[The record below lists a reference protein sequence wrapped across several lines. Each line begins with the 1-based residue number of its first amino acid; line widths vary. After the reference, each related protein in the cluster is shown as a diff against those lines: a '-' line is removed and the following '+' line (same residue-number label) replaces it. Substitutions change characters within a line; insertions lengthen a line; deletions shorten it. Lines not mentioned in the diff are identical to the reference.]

1 MTAQRD
7 DQQHQPLCLSEAF
20 SVELAATPKSLKP
33 VRGQLTTRVI
43 VAAVIATTA
52 LNHTSYADDNAD
64 LIRRLQQQVQRLEQK
79 VQALEGKRTENI
91 AASEQRAKTSPTL
104 TIGESGF
111 GFASADKDF
120 ALRLRGVLQIDSR
133 TFFRDHG
140 IAGNDG
146 FLVRRARPIVE
157 GTLFRDFDF
166 LLVPEF
172 GGTTPQIFD
181 AYVNYRLRS
190 EAQLRIGK
198 FKSPVGL
205 EQLTVDVETLFNERA
220 LPTTLTPNRD
230 LGVQLH
236 GEAFSGRVSYAA
248 GLFNGSG
255 DARNSSNLDTDD
267 TKEFAGRIFFQ
278 PFKPSVDSFLQGLG
292 FGLGGS
298 YGSEHSAT
306 ALPATTGGTLAGYA
320 TDGQQQFF
328 AYNPATGT
336 VTADGEHW
344 RLSPQGYYYRGP
356 FGLLGEYVISNQR
369 VSRTGAA
376 PLASARLENTGWQL
390 TASWL
395 LTGETAAYKGG
406 VTPAKNFS
414 LTDGGW
420 GAWQLVAR
428 YAELHVDDAAFP
440 TFANR
445 ATSATGAHAW
455 SLGLNWYLN
464 RNLLVKTSFSHTT
477 FDFAPGGGAGAST
490 ATTVPGTV
498 TSHPENVLFTRVQL
512 SF

>member
-1 MTAQRD
+1 MNAELSGPEAAPEWFQVVRD
-7 DQQHQPLCLSEAF
+7 
-20 SVELAATPKSLKP
+20 
-33 VRGQLTTRVI
+33 QLNIRVI
-43 VAAVIATTA
+43 AAVAFATTSINA
-52 LNHTSYADDNAD
+52 TRADDNAD

-79 VQALEGKRTENI
+79 VNTLEGKEADDI
-91 AASEQRAKTSPTL
+91 AAIEKRAKASPTL
-104 TIGESGF
+104 TVGEHGF
-111 GFASADKDF
+111 GFASADKGF

-133 TFFRDHG
+133 TFFHDHG

-146 FLVRRARPIVE
+146 FLVRRARPIIE
-157 GTLFRDFDF
+157 GTIFRDFDF
-166 LLVPEF
+166 LFVPEF
-172 GGTTPQIFD
+172 GGTAPQLFD
-181 AYVNYRLRS
+181 AYVNYRLLP
-190 EAQLRIGK
+190 EAQLRLGK

-205 EQLTVDVETLFNERA
+205 EQLTVDVETIFNERA
-220 LPTTLTPNRD
+220 LPTGLTPNRD

-255 DARNSSNLDTDD
+255 DARNSTNLDTDD

-278 PFKPSVDSFLQGLG
+278 PFKPSADSFLQGMG

-298 YGSEHSAT
+298 YGSERSTT

-328 AYNPATGT
+328 AYNPATGA
-336 VTADGEHW
+336 VTAGGEHW
-344 RLSPQGYYYRGP
+344 RLSPQGYYYHGP

-376 PLASARLENTGWQL
+376 PLTSARLENTGWQL

-428 YAELHVDDAAFP
+428 YAELNVDDTAFP
-440 TFANR
+440 NFANP
-445 ATSATGAHAW
+445 ATSASAAQAW

-464 RNLLVKTSFSHTT
+464 RNVMVKTSFSHTT
-477 FDFAPGGGAGAST
+477 FDFAPGGGAGT
-490 ATTVPGTV
+490 ATTAPGIV
-498 TSHPENVLFTRVQL
+498 TRQPENVLFTRVQL
-512 SF
+512 AF

>member
-1 MTAQRD
+1 M
-7 DQQHQPLCLSEAF
+7 
-20 SVELAATPKSLKP
+20 KSNI
-33 VRGQLTTRVI
+33 RM
-43 VAAVIATTA
+43 IATALIATSSLLTA
-52 LNHTSYADDNAD
+52 RADDNTE
-64 LIRRLQQQVQRLEQK
+64 LIRRLQQQVQSLEQK
-79 VQALEGKRTENI
+79 VKTLEGKEADDVAAI
-91 AASEQRAKTSPTL
+91 AKRVKAAPTL
-104 TIGESGF
+104 TIGERGI

-120 ALRLRGVLQIDSR
+120 ALRFRGVLQIDSR
-133 TFFRDHG
+133 TFLGNHG
-140 IAGNDG
+140 IVGNDG
-146 FLVRRARPIVE
+146 FLVRRARPVLD

-166 LLVPEF
+166 LFVPEF

-181 AYVNYRLRS
+181 AYLNYRLFP
-190 EAQLRIGK
+190 EAQVRVGK

-220 LPTTLTPNRD
+220 LPTSLTPNRD

-255 DARNSSNLDTDD
+255 DARNSSNLDTDN
-267 TKEFAGRIFFQ
+267 TKEFAGRLFFQ
-278 PFKPSVDSFLQGLG
+278 PFKPTASFLQELG

-298 YGSEHSAT
+298 YGSEHSSS

-328 AYNPATGT
+328 AYNPASGT

-344 RLSPQGYYYRGP
+344 CLSPQAYFYHGP

-369 VSRTGAA
+369 VTRTGVA
-376 PLASARLENTGWQL
+376 PLASAHLENTGWQV

-395 LTGETAAYKGG
+395 LTGETAGYKGV

-414 LTDGGW
+414 LADGGW

-428 YAELHVDDAAFP
+428 YAELDVDNAAFP
-440 TFANR
+440 KFANP
-445 ATSATGAHAW
+445 ATSASAAHAV
-455 SLGLNWYLN
+455 SLGVNWYLN
-464 RNLLVKTSFSHTT
+464 RNVLLKTSFSHTT
-477 FDFAPGGGAGAST
+477 FDFAPGGGTGTAA
-490 ATTVPGTV
+490 ATTAPGIV
-498 TSHPENVLFTRVQL
+498 TRQPENVLFTRVQL
-512 SF
+512 AF

>member
-1 MTAQRD
+1 MTEEKTYRSLVRARALAGWRLVSTVLLITASFQSARAD
-7 DQQHQPLCLSEAF
+7 DQAE
-20 SVELAATPKSLKP
+20 
-33 VRGQLTTRVI
+33 
-43 VAAVIATTA
+43 
-52 LNHTSYADDNAD
+52 
-64 LIRRLQQQVQRLEQK
+64 LIRRLQEQVQRLEFK
-79 VQALEGKRTENI
+79 VQALEGKEADDI
-91 AASEQRAKTSPTL
+91 AAIEGRAKALPTL
-104 TIGESGF
+104 TVGECGF

-120 ALRLRGVLQIDSR
+120 ALRLRGVLQFDSR

-140 IAGNDG
+140 IGGNDG
-146 FLVRRARPIVE
+146 FLVRRARPLIE

-172 GGTTPQIFD
+172 GGATPQVFD
-181 AYVNYRLRS
+181 AYVNYRLRP
-190 EAQLRIGK
+190 EAQLRLGK

-205 EQLTVDVETLFNERA
+205 EQLAVDVETLFNERA
-220 LPTTLTPNRD
+220 LPTALTPNRD

-255 DARNSSNLDTDD
+255 DARNSTNLDTDD

-278 PFKPSVDSFLQGLG
+278 PFKPSADSFLQGLG

-298 YGSEHSAT
+298 YGSERSTT

-320 TDGQQQFF
+320 TDGQQQFY
-328 AYNPATGT
+328 AYNPATGA
-336 VTADGEHW
+336 VTAGGEHW
-344 RLSPQGYYYRGP
+344 RLAPQGYYYYGP

-369 VSRTGAA
+369 VSRTGVA
-376 PLASARLENTGWQL
+376 PFTSASLENTGWQL

-395 LTGETAAYKGG
+395 LTGEPAAYKGG
-406 VTPAKNFS
+406 VTPAQHFS

-428 YAELHVDDAAFP
+428 YAELDVDDAAFP
-440 TFANR
+440 SFANP
-445 ATSATGAHAW
+445 ATSASAAQAW

-464 RNLLVKTSFSHTT
+464 RNLMVKTSFSHTA
-477 FDFAPGGGAGAST
+477 FDFAPGGGAGTAT
-490 ATTVPGTV
+490 ATTSPGIV
-498 TSHPENVLFTRVQL
+498 TRQPENVFFTRVQL

>member
-1 MTAQRD
+1 MKRII
-7 DQQHQPLCLSEAF
+7 
-20 SVELAATPKSLKP
+20 
-33 VRGQLTTRVI
+33 RGI
-43 VAAVIATTA
+43 AAAVITTSTI
-52 LNHTSYADDNAD
+52 HTTRADDQAD
-64 LIRRLQQQVQRLEQK
+64 LIRRLQLQVQSLEQK
-79 VQALEGKRTENI
+79 VNTLEGKEAADVAVIEN
-91 AASEQRAKTSPTL
+91 RAKASPTL
-104 TIGESGF
+104 TVGERGF

-120 ALRLRGVLQIDSR
+120 ALRLRGVFQFDSR

-140 IAGNDG
+140 VVGNDG
-146 FLVRRARPIVE
+146 FLVRRARPVLE
-157 GTLFRDFDF
+157 ATVFRDFDF

-172 GGTTPQIFD
+172 GGTTPQVFD
-181 AYVNYRLRS
+181 AYVNYRLRP
-190 EAQLRIGK
+190 EAQLRLGK

-220 LPTTLTPNRD
+220 LPTGLTPNRD

-236 GEAFSGRVSYAA
+236 GESFSGRVSYAA

-255 DARNSSNLDTDD
+255 DARNSTNLDTDD

-278 PFKPSVDSFLQGLG
+278 PFKPSTDSFLQGMG

-298 YGSEHSAT
+298 DGSERSTT

-328 AYNPATGT
+328 TYNPATGA
-336 VTADGEHW
+336 VTAGGEHW
-344 RLSPQGYYYRGP
+344 RLSPQGYYYHGP

-369 VSRTGAA
+369 ITRTGVA
-376 PLASARLENTGWQL
+376 PFTSARLENTGWQL

-406 VTPAKNFS
+406 VTPARSFS
-414 LTDGGW
+414 LADGGW

-428 YAELHVDDAAFP
+428 YAELDVDDAAFP
-440 TFANR
+440 SFSNP
-445 ATSATGAHAW
+445 ATSASAAQAW

-464 RNLLVKTSFSHTT
+464 RNVMLKTSFSHTS
-477 FDFAPGGGAGAST
+477 FDFAPGGGTGTAT
-490 ATTVPGTV
+490 ATTAPGIV
-498 TSHPENVLFTRVQL
+498 TRQPENVLFTRVQL
-512 SF
+512 AF

>member
-1 MTAQRD
+1 MKV
-7 DQQHQPLCLSEAF
+7 PLALRLIA
-20 SVELAATPKSLKP
+20 
-33 VRGQLTTRVI
+33 
-43 VAAVIATTA
+43 AAVIASHTT
-52 LNHTSYADDNAD
+52 HADDQAD
-64 LIRRLQQQVQRLEQK
+64 LIRHLQQQVQRLEQK
-79 VQALEGKRTENI
+79 VQALEGKEADDI
-91 AASEQRAKTSPTL
+91 AAIEKRLKASPTL
-104 TIGESGF
+104 TVGERGVGF
-111 GFASADKDF
+111 VSADQDF

-140 IAGNDG
+140 IIGNDG
-146 FLVRRARPIVE
+146 FIVRRARPILE

-172 GGTTPQIFD
+172 GGATPQVFD
-181 AYVNYRLRS
+181 AYVNYRLRP
-190 EAQLRIGK
+190 EVQLRLGK

-205 EQLTVDVETLFNERA
+205 EQLSVDVETLFNERA
-220 LPTTLTPNRD
+220 LPTGLTPNRD

-255 DARNSSNLDTDD
+255 DARNSTNLDTDD
-267 TKEFAGRIFFQ
+267 TKEFAGRVFFQ
-278 PFKPSVDSFLQGLG
+278 PFKPSADSFLQGLG

-298 YGSEHSAT
+298 YGSERSTT

-328 AYNPATGT
+328 AYNPATGA

-344 RLSPQGYYYRGP
+344 RLSPQGYYYYGP

-369 VSRTGAA
+369 VSRTGVA
-376 PLASARLENTGWQL
+376 PFTSASLENTGWQL

-395 LTGETAAYKGG
+395 LTGETAAHKGG

-428 YAELHVDDAAFP
+428 YAELDVDDAAFP
-440 TFANR
+440 NFANPD
-445 ATSATGAHAW
+445 TSASAAQAW
-455 SLGLNWYLN
+455 SLGLNWILN
-464 RNLLVKTSFSHTT
+464 RNVMVKTSFSHTT
-477 FDFAPGGGAGAST
+477 FDFAPGGGAGTTT
-490 ATTVPGTV
+490 ATTSPGIV
-498 TSHPENVLFTRVQL
+498 TRQPEKVLFTRMQL
-512 SF
+512 AF